1 MGVGKNSAL
10 RGQGASRRRA
20 GTDRRNF
27 RKAVLD
33 QLSEALHM
41 PVCQQN
47 LSAHDR
53 GALRAALAP
62 IEAELNK
69 RYASPAP
76 SP

>member
-1 MGVGKNSAL
+1 MSPIFNAIAL
-10 RGQGASRRRA
+10 PSLTTGQ
-20 GTDRRNF
+20 
-27 RKAVLD
+27 LE
-33 QLSEALHM
+33 QLRDELHRSLYQ
-41 PVCQQN
+41 PK

-53 GALRAALAP
+53 AALLAALAR

>member
-1 MGVGKNSAL
+1 
-10 RGQGASRRRA
+10 
-20 GTDRRNF
+20 
-27 RKAVLD
+27 
-33 QLSEALHM
+33 M

-53 GALRAALAP
+53 VALQAALAR
-62 IEAELNK
+62 IEAELEK